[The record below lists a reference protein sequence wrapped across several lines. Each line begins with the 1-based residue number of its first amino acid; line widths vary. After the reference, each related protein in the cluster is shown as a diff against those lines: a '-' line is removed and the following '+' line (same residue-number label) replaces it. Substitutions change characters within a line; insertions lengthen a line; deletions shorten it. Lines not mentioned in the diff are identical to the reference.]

1 MGVRFVGVRIE
12 ATAASSLDD
21 VLLPMGVCAPAGF
34 AVGSLEADF
43 GASAAGFSGVFTTG
57 SGSSR
62 TEGRSS
68 SCGCSCSDCAVSQLS
83 FDPALTALSGV
94 GAGYGNEV
102 SPRRR
107 TCKQT
112 PEQEESNEHDTYLL
126 EPR

>member
-1 MGVRFVGVRIE
+1 MGVRFVGVRTE
-12 ATAASSLDD
+12 ETAASNLDD
-21 VLLPMGVCAPAGF
+21 VLLLKGVCAPAGF

-43 GASAAGFSGVFTTG
+43 GASAAGFCGVFMTG

-94 GAGYGNEV
+94 GAGYGDEV
-102 SPRRR
+102 SPCPSR
-107 TCKQT
+107 CKQT
-112 PEQEESNEHDTYLL
+112 TRREESNEHNTCLL